1 MFGFQGLQGA
11 LGDNDEGQDI
21 GRWENVEK
29 LRPIFTQI
37 SFTKMVGNAYHSYL
51 T

>member
-1 MFGFQGLQGA
+1 MKD
-11 LGDNDEGQDI
+11 GDKGH
-21 GRWENVEK
+21 RENVEK

-37 SFTKMVGNAYHSYL
+37 FFIKMVVNAYHSYL